1 MRATRW
7 LTLALLLACG
17 KERPTVTLPAPLS
30 APPRPASSG
39 LLAGFGRA
47 DITPP
52 PGVGLGGYSLENQ
65 QARGYRH
72 RLYARAMLL
81 EDARGERLAFVVAD
95 LPHVSALLQR
105 KLAQRL
111 TDAGLGIGA
120 DRLMLS
126 ATHSHSAPGNF
137 YEARTYNQEGGR
149 LPGFDSVF
157 ADFLVDALVQ
167 AVTAARADLGPAAA
181 GWGTAR
187 VTGLTFNRSMDA
199 FRLNPSPLTPLDGA
213 PAESLAAVDRTL
225 SMLRVDRCPSGS
237 GGDCRPLGA
246 FTVFA
251 IHGTGYP
258 APSPLL
264 DGDIHALV
272 ERGLERAI
280 DAADSAASACDSA
293 ATALLRCDFR
303 PHAVHLFTQGTHGD
317 VSPALDAGTR
327 CERLLRFRYRPRTWG
342 PREPAAAEEWRADP
356 KQLAECLE
364 RARREVERLGREL
377 AERTIE
383 LHRSIRTSRDLELGR
398 AAETLDLHAA
408 GTAHELCDQPLTGTA
423 NYAGARDGRT
433 RLDGWKVLGF
443 IPSGIEQG
451 GHAISRKAKGCHGAK
466 MIGLGPIQRLVVRR
480 YGLPRYAQAAVF
492 LVGNRLVAQLP
503 GEITTEAGMRMKRSM
518 EQVARPGDTAL
529 VVSLA
534 NGFMQYV
541 PTEEEYAA
549 QRYEGG
555 SDIYGPLTARYFER
569 ELSELAT
576 SLRAGTPRVELLPI
590 LADPGPTASYFRR
603 APGGPPPGKELRRLR
618 AGRCEGDDVILT
630 WRDGSPGL
638 LAPSRGQVLEIQTRR
653 EADGRWEHAAWDDQS
668 EVEVTSL
675 GRTGGGYLWQARWH
689 AGSSSTGTLRLVL
702 AARADVGLPEFVSE
716 PGRCARR

>member
-1 MRATRW
+1 MRASAW
-7 LTLALLLACG
+7 LALALLLGCG

-30 APPRPASSG
+30 APPRPQASG

-105 KLAQRL
+105 RLAQRL
-111 TDAGLGIGA
+111 TAAGLGIGA

-149 LPGFDSVF
+149 LPGFDPYL

-167 AVTAARADLGPAAA
+167 AVSSARADLAPAAA

-199 FRLNPSPLTPLDGA
+199 FRLNASPITPLDGA

-225 SMLRVDRCPSGS
+225 SMLRVDRCASDP
-237 GGDCRPLGA
+237 GGACRPLGA
-246 FTVFA
+246 FTIFA

-280 DAADSAASACDSA
+280 DAADSVVARCDSGV
-293 ATALLRCDFR
+293 TALVRCDFR
-303 PHAVHLFTQGTHGD
+303 PRAVHLFTQGTHGD

-327 CERLLRFRYRPRTWG
+327 CERLLRFRYHSRAWG
-342 PREPAAAEEWRADP
+342 PRDAPAAEEWRADP
-356 KQLAECLE
+356 TRLARCLE
-364 RARREVERLGREL
+364 RARLEVERLGRAL

-383 LHRSIRTSRDLELGR
+383 LHRSIRTSRAWELGR
-398 AAETLDLHAA
+398 AAETLDLHTA
-408 GTAHELCDQPLTGTA
+408 GAAHELCDQPLTGTS

-433 RLDGWKVLGF
+433 RLDGWKVLGL

-451 GHAISRKAKGCHGAK
+451 GHAISRKAQGCQGAK
-466 MIGLGPIQRLVVRR
+466 TIGLGWIQRLVVRR

-492 LVGNRLVAQLP
+492 RVGNRLVGQLP
-503 GEITTEAGMRMKRSM
+503 GEITTEAGMRMKRAM
-518 EQVARPGDTAL
+518 QQAARPGDTAL

-541 PTEEEYAA
+541 PTEEEYGA

-555 SDIYGPLTARYFER
+555 SDIYGPRTARYFQGV
-569 ELSELAT
+569 LSTLAA
-576 SLRAGTPRVELLPI
+576 SLRDGPPRVALLPI

-603 APGGPPPGKELRRLR
+603 PASGPPPAKGLRRIR
-618 AGRCEGDDVILT
+618 AIRCEGNVVVLT
-630 WRDGSPGL
+630 WRDASPGL
-638 LAPSRGQVLEIQTRR
+638 LAPSSGQVLEIQTRR
-653 EADGRWEHAAWDDQS
+653 DADSPWGHAAWDDQS
-668 EVEVTSL
+668 EVEVRALGPTS
-675 GRTGGGYLWQARWH
+675 GGYLWQVRWH
-689 AGSSSTGTLRLVL
+689 APPVSAGMLRLVL
-702 AARADVGLPEFVSE
+702 AGRPAAGLPEVVSE
-716 PGRCARR
+716 PLRCEQH